1 MDEESPRSQLSRF
14 FYNNRDQSRKH
25 APSVNSIM
33 QKSKQLKH
41 IVSLWQQIVTS
52 VTQLHRKAQAE
63 QHGDVLARIIKDS
76 NLILFRFFF
85 LVDKTRPVH
94 LNLFKPT
101 SLAVLVRHR
110 TSKKLF
116 TYLRPA
122 EETDFL
128 PYYLFSDGSGHLH
141 CSLPS
146 TDGKDAVFSL
156 KTLMTSSKH
165 NTIIPT
171 ILFCL
176 L

>member
-1 MDEESPRSQLSRF
+1 MDKESPRSQLSRF

-25 APSVNSIM
+25 ALLVNSIM

-63 QHGDVLARIIKDS
+63 QHGEVLARIIKDS
-76 NLILFRFFF
+76 NLILFGVF
-85 LVDKTRPVH
+85 LVDKARPVH

-116 TYLRPA
+116 RYLRPA

-128 PYYLFSDGSGHLH
+128 PYYLFSDGSGPLH
-141 CSLPS
+141 CSRPS